1 MYETFQ
7 RLSYS
12 YLISDFD
19 YDENIFEIRNSDD
32 LFDVDF
38 PVKHEKVLH
47 YIGKDDNCV
56 VDFLVVVTQ
65 RVDCSTGY
73 L

>member
-1 MYETFQ
+1 MKHF
-7 RLSYS
+7 RGCLGNS

-38 PVKHEKVLH
+38 A
-47 YIGKDDNCV
+47 
-56 VDFLVVVTQ
+56 
-65 RVDCSTGY
+65 
-73 L
+73 